1 MGVRG
6 SLTVVEVVVKIL
18 NRMLAVWT
26 CEHGGRVWFWMR
38 RWNDVGVL
46 VWLWWL
52 CWAMMGM
59 DVNFDEKA
67 KSICGFFEYIC
78 LWSIIIYK

>member
-26 CEHGGRVWFWMR
+26 YEHGGRVWFRVR

-46 VWLWWL
+46 VWLCMFVL
-52 CWAMMGM
+52 GNDGHGCE
-59 DVNFDEKA
+59 F
-67 KSICGFFEYIC
+67 
-78 LWSIIIYK
+78 